1 MVANRVMAVPS
12 GALVHPLVVTQA
24 MVAPM
29 AVEEVVWDAAL
40 LKTLEGLSVA
50 FAKARALGPLAVVLA
65 MAAASA

>member
-1 MVANRVMAVPS
+1 
-12 GALVHPLVVTQA
+12 